1 MNFFYDL
8 HTRDANGNVSVISKG
23 HQGKRATVAALA
35 KAWNW
40 SNDPEAWTANSKLI
54 GGQARAVRS
63 TYKACR
69 TMTSQDGRRAYFY
82 PCDSLVER
90 HKAGQVD
97 ENVWTF
103 ASAGAFAILD
113 FIKNRKKYDR
123 DIETR
128 AKYAP
133 ALPCLAYYDEGMN
146 LIYYSVGKQP
156 APGPEAWLTQERYAG
171 QTIERKL
178 TTASELNRKIQAA
191 NDAKTI
197 Y

>member
-1 MNFFYDL
+1 MFYYDL
-8 HTRDANGNVSVISKG
+8 HTRDANGNISVISRG
-23 HQGKRATVAALA
+23 HQGQRATIAPLA
-35 KAWNW
+35 PAWNW
-40 SNDPEAWTANSKLI
+40 SNSPEAWTANSKLI

-69 TMTSQDGRRAYFY
+69 TMTSSDGRRSYFY

-97 ENVWTF
+97 EDAWTF

-113 FIKNRKKYDR
+113 FIKNRKKYDQ

-133 ALPCLAYYDEGMN
+133 ALPCLAYFDEAMN
-146 LIYYSVGKQP
+146 LIYYSVGNQP
-156 APGPEAWLTQERYAG
+156 APGPEAWLTQERYAK

-178 TTASELNRKIQAA
+178 TTASELNRKIKA
-191 NDAKTI
+191 
-197 Y
+197 

>member
-1 MNFFYDL
+1 MFYYDL
-8 HTRDANGNVSVISKG
+8 HTRDANGNISIVAKG
-23 HQGKRATVAALA
+23 HQGQQATVAALA

-40 SNDPEAWTANSKLI
+40 SNSPEAWKANAALI
-54 GGQARAVRS
+54 GGPARAVRS

-69 TMTSQDGRRAYFY
+69 IMTSQDGRRTYFY

-90 HKAGQVD
+90 HKTGQVD
-97 ENVWTF
+97 EDTWTF

-113 FIKNRKKYDR
+113 FIKNRKKYDQN
-123 DIETR
+123 IETR

-133 ALPCLAYYDEGMN
+133 ALPCLAYFDEAMN

-178 TTASELNRKIQAA
+178 TTASELNRKIKALR
-191 NDAKTI
+191 I
-197 Y
+197 

>member
-1 MNFFYDL
+1 MFYYDL
-8 HTRDANGNVSVISKG
+8 HTRDADGNISIVAKG
-23 HQGKRATVAALA
+23 HQGKQATVATLSRS
-35 KAWNW
+35 WNW
-40 SNDPEAWTANSKLI
+40 ANNPAAWQANSKLI
-54 GGQARAVRS
+54 GGQARAS
-63 TYKACR
+63 KPITLKACR

-82 PCDSLVER
+82 PCASLVER

-97 ENVWTF
+97 EDAWTF

-128 AKYAP
+128 AEYAP

-178 TTASELNRKIQAA
+178 TTASELKRKIKAL
-191 NDAKTI
+191 
-197 Y
+197 